1 MTDKENI
8 ESTEEPALQELTRAE
23 LVQEKISILLE
34 ELNSAYNEKYD
45 SDNAEK
51 TSAGFLSAQIDLA
64 YFISAIELSARQARR
79 ELERVTSEVYFQLKS
94 AATGKVTETSLQQE
108 LHRHADIL
116 KAKSD
121 HNEAEAEVKK
131 WNLMFGI
138 LKDGHIFF
146 RNIGK
151 GKNEWG

>member
-1 MTDKENI
+1 MTDEI
-8 ESTEEPALQELTRAE
+8 EEKTRAE
-23 LVQEKISILLE
+23 RVEEKIAKLMD
-34 ELNSAYNEKYD
+34 ELTAAHEDKYNQDK
-45 SDNAEK
+45 AER
-51 TSAGFLSAQIDLA
+51 TSAGFLRAQADLA
-64 YFISAIELSARQARR
+64 YFISSVELTARQSKR
-79 ELERVTSEVYFQLKS
+79 ELERVTSETYFSIKQS
-94 AATGKVTETSLQQE
+94 ATGKVTETSLQQE
-108 LHRHADIL
+108 LHKHPDIL

-121 HNEAEAEVKK
+121 YNEAEAEVKK